1 MTYGAVFCV
10 GTIGGMV
17 GFSPLLG
24 APAALFRDWD
34 PALRFAIA
42 GTGAT
47 SIAFGILLIFE
58 FAFGRGNLLAG

>member
-1 MTYGAVFCV
+1 MYPSVTIAAMTPVQI
-10 GTIGGMV
+10 T
-17 GFSPLLG
+17 
-24 APAALFRDWD
+24 PARGQLAHGSGRSAAQF
-34 PALRFAIA
+34 A